1 MIEKAK
7 VLTISEMI
15 NYAEGS
21 IVSKEL
27 EHNSSGNITIF
38 SFDIG
43 QRLSEHSAP
52 FDAFIQVVEGEM
64 ALNVEG
70 VTYNIKKG
78 ECFIIPQG
86 ARHSVYAPQ
95 RFKMLLT
102 MIKGE

>member
-1 MIEKAK
+1 
-7 VLTISEMI
+7 
-15 NYAEGS
+15 
-21 IVSKEL
+21 
-27 EHNSSGNITIF
+27 
-38 SFDIG
+38 
-43 QRLSEHSAP
+43 
-52 FDAFIQVVEGEM
+52 M

-86 ARHSVYAPQ
+86 ARHSVYTPQ